1 MDLDNCAIQTAAAD
15 RLLGLLKQRGPARTA
30 DLALALA
37 IGVEAARQQLSR
49 LADDGLVAPTTER
62 NGVGRP
68 SRLWA
73 LTPKAERRFPDAHA
87 ALTVR
92 LIEAVRSELG
102 IEALDRIVMVRERQ
116 ALHDYQAEMAGA
128 ASLAEKV
135 ARLAAIRTREGYM
148 AEWRQDPGGFL
159 FTENHCPICAAAKAC
174 QGFCRAELE
183 LFREVLG
190 PGVAVERTDHIAAG
204 ARRCAY
210 QIVQPQAD

>member
-1 MDLDNCAIQTAAAD
+1 MDLDIPSIQTAAAD
-15 RLLGLLKQRGPARTA
+15 RLLALLKARGPARIA

-37 IGVEAARQQLSR
+37 ISAEAARQQLTR

-62 NGVGRP
+62 KGVGRP
-68 SRLWA
+68 SRQWA

-102 IEALDRIVMVRERQ
+102 AAALDRIVMVRERQ
-116 ALHDYQAEMAGA
+116 ALDDYQAEMAGA
-128 ASLAEKV
+128 AGLAEKV

-148 AEWRQDPGGFL
+148 ADWREAPDGFL

-190 PGVAVERTDHIAAG
+190 PGVAIERTDHIASG

-210 QIVQPQAD
+210 QIVQLQAV